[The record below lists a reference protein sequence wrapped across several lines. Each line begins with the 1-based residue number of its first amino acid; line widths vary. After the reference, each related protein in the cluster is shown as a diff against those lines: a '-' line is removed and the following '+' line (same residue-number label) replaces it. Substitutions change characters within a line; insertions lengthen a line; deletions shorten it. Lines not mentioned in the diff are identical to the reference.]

1 MRDGFIRASRNS
13 CRDEVWLADCDRYG
27 QVSVELEYVSD
38 AVYTSPG
45 EYAANSVTHVRRD
58 SISVYPERRSLP
70 ETSRS
75 GGGELIFG
83 LLSFQTAGGDLMT
96 RLIVATIGLFALP
109 FSGQPTH
116 VEAADR
122 PNVIFFI
129 ADDVSWN
136 DYGCYGNPAVRTP
149 HIDALAKNGIRFDQA
164 YLTASS
170 CSPSRSSIITG
181 RYPHNNGKAAELHQ
195 PISWNIP
202 WFPELLRDAG
212 YYTAISGKHHMTATK
227 GPKGETRPKPFD
239 KVDGG
244 RIKGNSGGHANW
256 VKTTQE
262 RPADQPFFFWFAAYD
277 AHRGWDA
284 DRQWDVDR
292 YGPKHKAKDVV
303 VPPFLVDG
311 PATREDLASYYN
323 EITRFDH
330 YIGAVVAELKSQ
342 GELDNSLIFVLA
354 DNGRPFPRA
363 KTRIHD
369 SGMKTALVAHWPKGV
384 KKPGS
389 ASDSLVSVID
399 LAPTVL
405 SVAGLKPTPS
415 MQGVSMQPLF
425 ENPSSAIRKY
435 AFSEHN
441 WHDYEAHG
449 RGIRGNGFL
458 FVKNSRPYL
467 ALQGPADSV
476 RSPSHVSLQ
485 AMRDAEQ
492 LTPAQKDVFLTP
504 RPLFEFYDLKSDPH
518 QLNNLAGNAE
528 FATQQ
533 KELAVTL
540 GTWIDETHDSV
551 PADIS
556 HDSFDRETGKALKTT
571 DYRQTTPGEDRN
583 ASTVNVPGPR

>member
-1 MRDGFIRASRNS
+1 
-13 CRDEVWLADCDRYG
+13 
-27 QVSVELEYVSD
+27 
-38 AVYTSPG
+38 
-45 EYAANSVTHVRRD
+45 
-58 SISVYPERRSLP
+58 
-70 ETSRS
+70 
-75 GGGELIFG
+75 
-83 LLSFQTAGGDLMT
+83 MT
-96 RLIVATIGLFALP
+96 RLILAIAGLFALTP
-109 FSGQPTH
+109 VAQSGH

-136 DYGCYGNPAVRTP
+136 DYGCYGNPAARTP

-212 YYTAISGKHHMTATK
+212 YYTAISGKHHMTSTK
-227 GPKGETRPKPFD
+227 GPKGETRPRPFD
-239 KVDGG
+239 LVDGG
-244 RIKGNSGGHANW
+244 RSKGNSGGHANW

-262 RPADQPFFFWFAAYD
+262 RPKDKPFFFWFAAYD

-284 DRQWDVDR
+284 DKQWDADR
-292 YGPKHKAKDVV
+292 YGPMHKAEDVV
-303 VPPFLVDG
+303 VPPFLVDDQ
-311 PATREDLASYYN
+311 ATREDLASYYN
-323 EITRFDH
+323 EVTRFDH
-330 YIGAVVAELKSQ
+330 YIGAVVAELKGQ
-342 GELDNSLIFVLA
+342 GELDNTLIFVLA

-369 SGMKTALVAHWPKGV
+369 SGMKTALVAHWPASIKNA
-384 KKPGS
+384 GS

-405 SVAGLKPTPS
+405 SAAGLKPTPT
-415 MQGVSMQPLF
+415 MQGVSMAPLF
-425 ENPSSAIRKY
+425 EDSSSAIRQF

-458 FVKNSRPYL
+458 FMKNSRPYL

-485 AMRDAEQ
+485 AKRDAKQ
-492 LTPAQKDVFLTP
+492 LTAAQTDVFLAP
-504 RPLFEFYDLKSDPH
+504 RPAVELYDLKADPH
-518 QLNNLAGNAE
+518 QLHNLAGNAK
-528 FATQQ
+528 FAAQQ
-533 KELAVTL
+533 KQLASVL
-540 GTWIDETHDSV
+540 ETWIDETHDSV
-551 PADIS
+551 PKEIS
-556 HDSFDRETGKALKTT
+556 PDSFDRETGKALKVK
-571 DYRQTTPGEDRN
+571 DFRRTTPGEDRN
-583 ASTVNVPGPR
+583 ASSTNAPGPR